1 MKKCGA
7 SPGAD
12 MKSGGSDGVFT
23 RLGTKTDMSYAMS
36 FLGDDYRVIISPDV
50 LNRTDWYAHR
60 GDSFGAARTTDAR
73 WQKRLGSMD
82 FIKSETGSKYSNN
95 SNAVIGGGEA
105 VTLAD
110 GYHGI
115 RAVNASPDVRCG
127 SMDFIKSETGS
138 KYSNNSF
145 TSDNEILFRHGISTD
160 TFVGISCQDERT
172 SLKWVLVV
180 EVQPKDSP
188 HAIFLDFRCDGH
200 EVLRT
205 SGTNS
210 AKSAWTAAKASSRK
224 SATPRN

>member
-95 SNAVIGGGEA
+95 S
-105 VTLAD
+105 
-110 GYHGI
+110 
-115 RAVNASPDVRCG
+115 
-127 SMDFIKSETGS
+127 
-138 KYSNNSF
+138 F

-160 TFVGISCQDERT
+160 TFVGISCQDERRRKALLDKFSAAGIT
-172 SLKWVLVV
+172 EFNGVPIEDFVTVTTKV
-180 EVQPKDSP
+180 EQDSMRG
-188 HAIFLDFRCDGH
+188 ILGLDFY
-200 EVLRT
+200 
-205 SGTNS
+205 NQN
-210 AKSAWTAAKASSRK
+210 
-224 SATPRN
+224 PF